1 MFILYSYE
9 PFISISQLKKPSLR
23 TATKALYMQA
33 PPPLEKASRPNLV
46 LKMGELV
53 EDGDE
58 ITVTDV
64 ALPVSMQLKVK
75 LIKK

>member
-1 MFILYSYE
+1 
-9 PFISISQLKKPSLR
+9 LKKPSLR
-23 TATKALYMQA
+23 TATKSLYMQG

-46 LKMGELV
+46 FKMSELV
-53 EDGDE
+53 EDNDE

-64 ALPVSMQLKVK
+64 ALPVSMQLKVR

>member
-1 MFILYSYE
+1 
-9 PFISISQLKKPSLR
+9 
-23 TATKALYMQA
+23 MQA